1 MKNASRIGVGVLLLA
16 VVLPMF
22 YGCRKGDEQGN
33 RVVKVE
39 TTMLKPHNFVKAI
52 TVQGC
57 VQSTNT
63 ANISARTSG
72 IVDVLNISTG
82 SKVKKGQVMFQID
95 KANLEKKV
103 SIAQQQL
110 KVVKTELRSA
120 IVDFRIAKLS
130 LAKAKKDDERGRF
143 LCNQKAI
150 STTAYESE
158 HLAFMK
164 AEGELAKAKAV
175 VANKMAEV
183 EQSENNLE
191 MAKKDL
197 KDSEIVAPFNG
208 VVLDKSKSLGEYASS
223 AEYILLLED
232 LDSLQLVVRLS
243 SIYYNQIIVGKTH
256 AIISVP
262 GMKQSMY
269 LPVTYK
275 DPGIDMN
282 SRTFEVDIEMP
293 KHEKIVRGMLT
304 DADIILSRHVGPGV
318 PESAIMDR
326 ANGVKKVFLYE
337 NGKAKC
343 VTVETGVTT
352 DGYTEILNPDV
363 LKNRQVVTHGMEFL
377 NEGDAIALQDDAV
390 KPEKKTVQLAGVCN

>member
-1 MKNASRIGVGVLLLA
+1 MKMFFRVGVGVLLLA
-16 VVLPMF
+16 VILPIVN
-22 YGCRKGDEQGN
+22 GCRKNDEKAN
-33 RVVKVE
+33 RVVEVK
-39 TTMLKPHNFVKAI
+39 TTMLKPHNFVNAI

-57 VQSTNT
+57 IQSTNT
-63 ANISARTSG
+63 VNISARTSG
-72 IVDVLNISTG
+72 IVDVLNVTTG

-95 KANLEKKV
+95 KSNLEKKV
-103 SIAQQQL
+103 SIAEQKL

-143 LCNQKAI
+143 LCSQKAI
-150 STTAYESE
+150 STTAYETE

-164 AEGELAKAKAV
+164 SEGELAKAKSV

-183 EQSENNLE
+183 EQSENNLA

-197 KDSEIVAPFNG
+197 KDSEIIAPFNG

-243 SIYYNQIIVGKTH
+243 SIYYNKIIVGKTH

-262 GMKQSMY
+262 GMQQSMY
-269 LPVTYK
+269 LPATYK
-275 DPGIDMN
+275 DPGINMD
-282 SRTFEVDIEMP
+282 SRTFEVDFEMP
-293 KHEKIVRGMLT
+293 RHEQIARGMLT
-304 DADIILSRHVGPGV
+304 DADIILCRHAGMGV

-337 NGKAKC
+337 KGIAKC

-352 DGYTEILNPDV
+352 DGYTEILNPEV
-363 LKNRQVVTHGMEFL
+363 LINCQIVVHGQEFL
-377 NEGDAIALQDDAV
+377 NEGDAIAMKCKMPEKDAV
-390 KPEKKTVQLAGVCN
+390 KIAGVDN